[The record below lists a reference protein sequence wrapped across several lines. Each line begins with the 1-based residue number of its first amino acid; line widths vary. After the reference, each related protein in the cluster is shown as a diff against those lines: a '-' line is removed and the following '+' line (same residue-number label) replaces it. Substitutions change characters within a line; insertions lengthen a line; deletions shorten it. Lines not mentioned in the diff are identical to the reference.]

1 MHGKPMVVW
10 LNPAKR
16 PTLAAKASTPLQTL
30 PLCTLLA
37 EHRVHYAMLRWTAWH
52 CMTCTPTAH
61 SSLVFTVLFALIP
74 GALQRHTRHPKTKD
88 TAKTLHRH
96 PPAKTRAP
104 TDCTHCKDTHCE
116 RCCHYTRVASTHLEG
131 KRTELKKWGKWTILK
146 VLYSYCI
153 QHLNL
158 CVSDCKVFITCPV
171 GQSIGGRGVPCL
183 YLAGFLCQGIW
194 HWPATGIWAFL
205 QTTPYQLS
213 SF

>member
-1 MHGKPMVVW
+1 
-10 LNPAKR
+10 
-16 PTLAAKASTPLQTL
+16 
-30 PLCTLLA
+30 
-37 EHRVHYAMLRWTAWH
+37 
-52 CMTCTPTAH
+52 MTCTPTAH
-61 SSLVFTVLFALIP
+61 SSLVYTVLFALIP

-116 RCCHYTRVASTHLEG
+116 RCCHCTRVAPTHLEG

-171 GQSIGGRGVPCL
+171 GQSIGGSRGALSIFGWILVSR
-183 YLAGFLCQGIW
+183 YLTLTCHRYLRIFADHPLSTVIFL
-194 HWPATGIWAFL
+194 TF
-205 QTTPYQLS
+205 
-213 SF
+213 SFCFEEDLHI